1 LVGNRTRLRSKPD
14 EFVRQYRERFYT
26 NLKVYIFESTQTIV
40 HQTLTAFTS
49 HLKKTVDR
57 ADGVV
62 NGDHG
67 AFSTQAGV

>member
-1 LVGNRTRLRSKPD
+1 LLGSIG
-14 EFVRQYRERFYT
+14 ERFYT

-40 HQTLTAFTS
+40 HQTLMAFTS

-57 ADGVV
+57 ADGVI

-67 AFSTQAGV
+67 AFST

>member
-1 LVGNRTRLRSKPD
+1 LVGTCTRLRSKPD
-14 EFVRQYRERFYT
+14 EFVRQYRERLYT

-67 AFSTQAGV
+67 AFST

>member
-26 NLKVYIFESTQTIV
+26 NLKVYIFESTQTII

-49 HLKKTVDR
+49 HLKKTVYR

-67 AFSTQAGV
+67 AFST